1 MTEQKPQK
9 STHSKA
15 AKIAVAFFAAG
26 VLLYSS
32 IFYVMNTLTPQERVR
47 ATPYSSDITKIQSLL
62 KACKPEQK
70 LTFIIDGQKFH
81 PMAMIVASFKPVPP
95 VDNLGDICSTPVEVN
110 QLQIGIPILL
120 DNSPQVVKD
129 YAHWWVHKKLP
140 GTILIQP
147 SVDIDH
153 VDFILRNFLNDY
165 NSPSRSSLSTFG
177 TPEEISGVPVPEETK
192 IIWYRLYTQSYLAI
206 EHKNIFVDA
215 YRCNGRVILDSGT
228 FPEGLSCWNSDLL
241 KEIELSITFFFE
253 ISSQISAPR
262 PRGDQRFITYP
273 LEDFL
278 SIKQPTIDY
287 IRSLR
292 EAP

>member
-47 ATPYSSDITKIQSLL
+47 ATPYSSDITKVQSLL

-70 LTFIIDGQKFH
+70 LTFIIDGQKFR
-81 PMAMIVASFKPVPP
+81 PMAMIVASFRSVLP

-110 QLQIGIPILL
+110 QLRIGVPHFTA
-120 DNSPQVVKD
+120 NSPMPIKNYVG
-129 YAHWWVHKKLP
+129 WWTRNKLP
-140 GTILIQP
+140 GSIIIKPRDETKGRD
-147 SVDIDH
+147 V
-153 VDFILRNFLNDY
+153 ILRNFLNDY

-177 TPEEISGVPVPEETK
+177 TPEEISGVPVPSGTK
-192 IIWYRLYTQSYLAI
+192 LIWYRLYSEAHIAVERDGEFIDAI
-206 EHKNIFVDA
+206 W
-215 YRCNGRVILDSGT
+215 CNGRVLLDSGA
-228 FPEGLSCWNSDLL
+228 FPKGLSCMDAETLDDG
-241 KEIELSITFFFE
+241 IRLSISFD
-253 ISSQISAPR
+253 ISSEILTPQS
-262 PRGDQRFITYP
+262 RGDISSITYP
-273 LEDFL
+273 LADFL
-278 SIKQPTIDY
+278 SIKEPAIDY
-287 IRSLR
+287 VRSLR